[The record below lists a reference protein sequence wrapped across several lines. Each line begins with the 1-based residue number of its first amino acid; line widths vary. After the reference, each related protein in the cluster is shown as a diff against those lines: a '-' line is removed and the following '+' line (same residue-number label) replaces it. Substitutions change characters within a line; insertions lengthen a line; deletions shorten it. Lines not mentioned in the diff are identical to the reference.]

1 MKKGNTLVE
10 VIVSLAIILMALTIV
25 SQIIIMSTKALNK
38 RKVKEEAER
47 IAYAIENEAKYN
59 NNFRDLGEE
68 LTFRYSKDILNIL
81 IQEPLTAL
89 ERGDNII
96 LKRIND
102 ITKEDSEDKTLIYKY
117 SIKVKDDNGG
127 VLAEREFIKSYWM
140 EKK

>member
-1 MKKGNTLVE
+1 
-10 VIVSLAIILMALTIV
+10 MALTIV

-68 LTFRYSKDILNIL
+68 LTFRYSKEYSKIL

-117 SIKVKDDNGG
+117 FIKVKDDNGG